1 MAKKGLGRGLDALLA
16 ENTTEN
22 ADGITVLR
30 ISDIEPNLKQVRKSF
45 DAESLAELAESIK
58 EHGLIQPIVV
68 RRLQNGFYQIIAGER
83 RWRASKLAGLTE
95 IPVIIRDFDDISS
108 SLVALVENLQRENL
122 NPVEEAYGYKSLM
135 ENHGFTQDEVS
146 QRVGKSRPAVANV
159 LRILSLPEGI
169 LVLVKENRLSFGH
182 ARTLIPL
189 VNEVSE
195 KELMEIAER
204 VIKSGL
210 SVRET
215 EFLVKNR
222 LDKNK
227 KSAPVPAL
235 SPVKSEYY
243 RHLESDASA
252 RLGRRMSIYE
262 NKDGKG
268 YVRLAY
274 SSPKDLENLVKA
286 LCGED
291 FFDNAD

>member
-262 NKDGKG
+262 NIDGKG

>member
-45 DAESLAELAESIK
+45 DAESLAELAKSIK

-169 LVLVKENRLSFGH
+169 LVLIKENRLSFGH

-262 NKDGKG
+262 NIDGKG

>member
-1 MAKKGLGRGLDALLA
+1 MAKKGLGRGLDALIA

>member
-159 LRILSLPEGI
+159 LGFFPAR
-169 LVLVKENRLSFGH
+169 RHFG
-182 ARTLIPL
+182 
-189 VNEVSE
+189 V
-195 KELMEIAER
+195 
-204 VIKSGL
+204 G
-210 SVRET
+210 
-215 EFLVKNR
+215 
-222 LDKNK
+222 
-227 KSAPVPAL
+227 
-235 SPVKSEYY
+235 
-243 RHLESDASA
+243 
-252 RLGRRMSIYE
+252 
-262 NKDGKG
+262 
-268 YVRLAY
+268 
-274 SSPKDLENLVKA
+274 
-286 LCGED
+286 
-291 FFDNAD
+291 

>member
-252 RLGRRMSIYE
+252 RLGRRVSIYE

>member
-1 MAKKGLGRGLDALLA
+1 MAKKGLGRGLDALIA

-262 NKDGKG
+262 SKDGKG

>member
-262 NKDGKG
+262 SKDGKG

>member
-252 RLGRRMSIYE
+252 RLGRRVSIYE

-268 YVRLAY
+268 YVRLA
-274 SSPKDLENLVKA
+274 
-286 LCGED
+286 
-291 FFDNAD
+291 

>member
-45 DAESLAELAESIK
+45 DAESLAELAKSIK

-262 NKDGKG
+262 NIDGKG